1 MAFFYFSKQ
10 SVIMVLTMSP
20 LQPLFGNMLR
30 LGAVLCTGKASGRL
44 SGGSGKYVKKSSS
57 PILSISFS

>member
-1 MAFFYFSKQ
+1 MTHIFSSKP
-10 SVIMVLTMSP
+10 SAIMVLTMSP

-57 PILSISFS
+57 PMLSMSLS